1 MNHFERIGELFERA
15 RELDAAARTQFL
27 AREAG
32 HEPEVRAEVERLL
45 GLHDAEGPL
54 DDPESALDA
63 DFVARAVDEETGGA
77 IADRMPASVGPYR
90 PLRLLGQGGMGAV
103 YLAERSE
110 ADFVKQVAVKVL
122 RSDRLDDQ
130 ALRRFLAERRI
141 LAGLQHDN
149 IASLIDGGTTDEGLP
164 YVVMEHVEGEDL
176 IRHAQ
181 RHELSLR
188 ARLELFRQVL
198 AAVDYAHQHLIVHR
212 DLKPSNMLVN
222 QAGVPKLL
230 DFGIAKLM
238 AREGEEQTLVP
249 TLTQTGMFVFTPE
262 YASPEQVR
270 GDAITT
276 ATDVYSLGLI
286 LYELLTGVRPQK
298 FETLGPLELER
309 VVCRQNP
316 ELPSQSAEK
325 RRARELAGDLDNIVL
340 TALRKEPERRYGS
353 ASALSEDLRRFL
365 EGLPVSARKDT
376 WRYRSSKF
384 VRRHRIAVAA
394 GALFLLLL
402 TGSSIGLA
410 LQSASLKR
418 QRDIARRESQ
428 IAGEVTEF
436 LVGLFELSVPGEV
449 NANRLRAREVLDRG
463 SREITSVVGSA
474 PLVRAALLDAMGR
487 AYLELGLNDEAEP
500 LLEQSLAL
508 YGDSG
513 LSEEHAES
521 TGQVARLRF
530 AQGQMEEGVSLA
542 RRALELLEREEEPDP
557 GRLGHA
563 HLLLASL
570 LQESGRTEEALT
582 HANQAHAALESTFG
596 VGSEAAVSALGAI
609 AGIHFDRGD
618 YSLARDVIEQADAAN
633 LELYGEM
640 HVKRAAM
647 LRGRAVIH
655 EARQE
660 FEQAKVCREKALA
673 IDREILGEDHP
684 DVGDDLYALAST
696 AEAMGDF
703 EQAESIL
710 RDLLERDRVQ
720 LGEHPAV
727 ALDLNDLASVLSS
740 TGRFSEALTL
750 FQEAAELQERV
761 LPPDHPEIATTLSNT
776 GVLFKRWGRR
786 DEARPYFERAL
797 EIRER
802 TLEPD
807 HPNLLTS
814 LNLLAILHYE
824 EGRFEEAEVMYR
836 DVLERR
842 RRVLGEHSHV
852 AGSLLSLGMALERLG
867 RAEEALE
874 AMEESVELFTR
885 VLPPG
890 HIDIAEATHRLGGML
905 RQRGRY
911 DEAEGFLREALETRR
926 AVMAEN
932 DPRLATTHR
941 ELGRCL
947 ADANRHEEALE
958 QLEQAQA
965 IFESFFGPDHPSVL
979 ETRVEIE
986 ALTSG

>member
-1 MNHFERIGELFERA
+1 MFERA
-15 RELDAAARTQFL
+15 RGLDSVARAQFL
-27 AREAG
+27 AREVG
-32 HEPEVRAEVERLL
+32 DEPEVRAEVERLL

-63 DFVARAVDEETGGA
+63 DFVARAVDEETGG
-77 IADRMPASVGPYR
+77 IAVDQIPAAVGPYR
-90 PLRLLGQGGMGAV
+90 PLRLLGRGGMGAV
-103 YLAERSE
+103 YLAERRES
-110 ADFVKQVAVKVL
+110 DFVKQVAVKVL

-141 LAGLQHDN
+141 LAGLQHEN

-176 IRHAQ
+176 IRHVR
-181 RHELSLR
+181 RHELGVR
-188 ARLELFRQVL
+188 ACLELFRQVL

-212 DLKPSNMLVN
+212 DLKPSNVLVN

-230 DFGIAKLM
+230 DFGIAKLIVS
-238 AREGEEQTLVP
+238 EGGDSELAP
-249 TLTQTGMFVFTPE
+249 TLTRTGMFVFTPE
-262 YASPEQVR
+262 YASPEQVT

-286 LYELLTGVRPQK
+286 LYELLTGARPQE
-298 FETLGPLELER
+298 FGATGPLELER
-309 VVCRQNP
+309 IVCRQVP
-316 ELPSQSAEK
+316 ELPSQRVDKA
-325 RRARELAGDLDNIVL
+325 RARELDGDLDNIVL

-353 ASALSEDLRRFL
+353 VSGLSEDLRRYL

-376 WRYRSSKF
+376 FRYRASKF
-384 VRRHRIAVAA
+384 VRRHRIAVTA

-402 TGSSIGLA
+402 TGSAIGLA
-410 LQSASLKR
+410 LQSARLKR

-463 SREITSVVGSA
+463 SREIASEVGSA

-508 YGDSG
+508 YADAG
-513 LSEEHAES
+513 LSVEQAEG
-521 TGQVARLRF
+521 TRQVARLRF
-530 AQGQMEEGVSLA
+530 AQGRMQEGVTLA
-542 RRALELLEREEEPDP
+542 RRALDLLEREVSPDP
-557 GRLGHA
+557 GRLGNA
-563 HLLLASL
+563 HLLLASV
-570 LQESGRTEEALT
+570 LQESGRTEEALS
-582 HANQAHAALESTFG
+582 HATQARASLESTFG
-596 VGSEAAVSALGAI
+596 ASSEPAVSALAAI

-618 YSLARDVIEQADAAN
+618 YSLASEVIELADAAN
-633 LELYGEM
+633 LELYGER

-655 EARQE
+655 EACQE
-660 FEQAKVCREKALA
+660 FDQAKACREKALA
-673 IDREILGEDHP
+673 IDREILGEEHP

-710 RDLLERDRVQ
+710 RDLLERDRIQ

-740 TGRFSEALTL
+740 TGRFQEALTL
-750 FQEAAELQERV
+750 FEEAAQLQERV

-786 DEARPYFERAL
+786 DLARPYFEQAL

-807 HPNLLTS
+807 HPALLTS
-814 LNLLAILHYE
+814 LNLLAVLSFE
-824 EGRFEEAEVMYR
+824 EGRFEEAEAIYR

-842 RRVLGEHSHV
+842 RRVLGDHSQV

-874 AMEESVELFTR
+874 AMEQSVELFRRT
-885 VLPPG
+885 LPSG
-890 HIDIAEATHRLGGML
+890 HLEIAEATHRLGVML

-911 DEAEGFLREALETRR
+911 DEAESYLRDALETRR
-926 AVMAEN
+926 TVTAAN

-947 ADANRHEEALE
+947 ADMNRHEEALE
-958 QLEQAQA
+958 QLEEALA
-965 IFESFFGPDHPSVL
+965 IFESFFGPNHASVL

-986 ALTSG
+986 VLASG